1 MQGGVQAVAFYW
13 ELPIPGDEPFPRQGA
28 YPLKKGV
35 KVSGKEVS
43 QRQQYPFPGADIQ
56 VEPHQIGVRPGA
68 QHPAVFRPDLGQLQP
83 AELVG
88 ADPLQPKEGG
98 DGKL

>member
-1 MQGGVQAVAFYW
+1 MALHG
-13 ELPIPGDEPFPRQGA
+13 ELTLLGDELLPGQRTGSLKEGVEVPGREGA
-28 YPLKKGV
+28 QDQQHPL
-35 KVSGKEVS
+35 
-43 QRQQYPFPGADIQ
+43 PGADIQ

>member
-1 MQGGVQAVAFYW
+1 MAFYW

-56 VEPHQIGVRPGA
+56 VEPGQILFRAGT
-68 QHPAVFRPDLGQLQP
+68 QHPPVFRCYLGQVQ
-83 AELVG
+83 AADLVG
-88 ADPLQPKEGG
+88 ADTFQTKEGG
-98 DGKL
+98 NGKL